1 MSNPADICREC
12 ELRQRIIDLEEIN
25 KSSFS
30 ALTYLYEMALKLTEE
45 NRVLKLRLKEEEA
58 E

>member
-1 MSNPADICREC
+1 MNNLADPCREC
-12 ELRQRIIDLEEIN
+12 ELRQRIKELEEVN

-45 NRVLKLRLKEEEA
+45 NKALRLKEE
-58 E
+58 